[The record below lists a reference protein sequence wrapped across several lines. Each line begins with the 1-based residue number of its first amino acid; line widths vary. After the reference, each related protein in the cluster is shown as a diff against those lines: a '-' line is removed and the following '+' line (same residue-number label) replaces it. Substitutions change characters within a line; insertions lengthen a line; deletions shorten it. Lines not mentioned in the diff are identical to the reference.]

1 MTDLDQNWCDLVSL
15 WPSLVLSCFILKGFF
30 FSLPSTSCF
39 FSHSGHLLLWLWFG
53 LLLCLQ
59 LFFHLSFSGSFIIS
73 FNPNK
78 SKWKDFWQSSE
89 FYRVRVCRGRIDPV
103 QWRTY
108 LSLYRL
114 FWSLWYPQ
122 WHQSPH
128 RGRWSAIIIRTIVL
142 KPLKC
147 RTAWGRLDFTEL
159 STSRPRL
166 LQEKGAAL
174 QPRWV
179 MGQHQIP
186 SDPIRSIRTLQDS
199 RLIPPT
205 SLFYSFL
212 HNDLTFLCPSHF
224 VSVDSSRWRDVTHQ
238 ILLFCFVFY
247 PRWVSTSTR
256 SCRKS
261 GFLTWTLPMIL
272 PNRTLGP
279 GRERTGA
286 AWCCCA
292 AVLDLMRGRSPVRCR
307 RADVT
312 AVIEFF
318 YFQDGVGSP
327 LMLGGTGK
335 QVGNIRIWVSRGLN

>member
-1 MTDLDQNWCDLVSL
+1 MTHLPKPLQAFLIALISAVTSKSSQGTMVGYNNQNNSV
-15 WPSLVLSCFILKGFF
+15 K
-30 FSLPSTSCF
+30 TSKM
-39 FSHSGHLLLWLWFG
+39 SH
-53 LLLCLQ
+53 
-59 LFFHLSFSGSFIIS
+59 
-73 FNPNK
+73 
-78 SKWKDFWQSSE
+78 
-89 FYRVRVCRGRIDPV
+89 RVRKT
-103 QWRTY
+103 W
-108 LSLYRL
+108 LYRA
-114 FWSLWYPQ
+114 FHVKAAAPAGK
-122 WHQSPH
+122 
-128 RGRWSAIIIRTIVL
+128 GRSSAA
-142 KPLKC
+142 PLSHGP
-147 RTAWGRLDFTEL
+147 A
-159 STSRPRL
+159 
-166 LQEKGAAL
+166 
-174 QPRWV
+174 
-179 MGQHQIP
+179 

-224 VSVDSSRWRDVTHQ
+224 VSVDSSYWRDVTHQ

-327 LMLGGTGK
+327 LMLGRTAK
-335 QVGNIRIWVSRGLN
+335 QVRNIRICVSRGLN